1 MTCGRRCFDAKHF
14 DGRRLTADGA
24 EGGADDIFVP
34 MVVNECDCVA
44 IATAL
49 QAVDRF
55 ASEDDADHE
64 KFVSKLDAE
73 SSCRTSATK

>member
-1 MTCGRRCFDAKHF
+1 M
-14 DGRRLTADGA
+14 
-24 EGGADDIFVP
+24 P
-34 MVVNECDCVA
+34 MVVNERDCVA

>member
-1 MTCGRRCFDAKHF
+1 M
-14 DGRRLTADGA
+14 
-24 EGGADDIFVP
+24 P
-34 MVVNECDCVA
+34 MVVNERDCVA

-73 SSCRTSATK
+73 S